1 MKSFNDSQKI
11 FTGPVFRLKW
21 CPVSPVSTHLQQV
34 FGGLGCV
41 IKHGGVA
48 VGLLLPILGPAMN
61 NLDWFLRN
69 FEKKQGK
76 SAKNKYK
83 MIKLDENIK

>member
-1 MKSFNDSQKI
+1 M
-11 FTGPVFRLKW
+11 
-21 CPVSPVSTHLQQV
+21 
-34 FGGLGCV
+34 

-61 NLDWFLRN
+61 NLDGFLRN

-83 MIKLDENIK
+83 IKMDENIK

>member
-1 MKSFNDSQKI
+1 M
-11 FTGPVFRLKW
+11 
-21 CPVSPVSTHLQQV
+21 
-34 FGGLGCV
+34 

-83 MIKLDENIK
+83 IKMDENIK